1 MLMWNVKML
10 FNDVFSY
17 VIVLFINYKK
27 NWGLYSIVKLNKVRI
42 FKIGLRGLWMIWW
55 CCVDVICGWFYIF
68 CYFLYLFYFGFYSR

>member
-42 FKIGLRGLWMIWW
+42 FKIGLRGLWMIW
-55 CCVDVICGWFYIF
+55 
-68 CYFLYLFYFGFYSR
+68 